1 MTLPLSAR
9 AGDPRAL
16 VGAAALGSLVG
27 LAIGG
32 AYLAGGLAR
41 AAVNH
46 SRIERLAADSQGS
59 LSETA
64 LKSAAGDAGVLAI
77 AQRFDG
83 ATTAAQDLDD
93 QRLARLALRMGD
105 APAAAY
111 APRKSASGVVTP
123 EPAPVFRV
131 ASVVAQPFHMR
142 GALDESRD
150 LECLTQAVY
159 YESRGEIASGQEA
172 VAQVVLNRVRHPA
185 FPKSVCGVVFQHAG
199 SGCQFSFACDGS
211 ISKHME
217 SAAWRRAQKVAS
229 AALDG
234 HVAASIG
241 NATHFHVASLGQV
254 WNSGMTRVAQIGS
267 HVFYRFGGSN
277 GAPRMFHA
285 EPQPSSP
292 LQVAAQPPTRLVT
305 ASFAPSADRIL
316 SASAAVVEHAAA
328 AVESVT
334 KPAQPAAQSKP
345 DVAAKTDAPA
355 AAATTPAA

>member
-1 MTLPLSAR
+1 M
-9 AGDPRAL
+9 
-16 VGAAALGSLVG
+16 G

-41 AAVNH
+41 TAVTH
-46 SRIERLAADSQGS
+46 ARIERLAADSRGS
-59 LSETA
+59 LSDAA
-64 LKSAAGDAGVLAI
+64 LKSTAGDAGVLAI
-77 AQRFDG
+77 AQRFDAG
-83 ATTAAQDLDD
+83 SSAAQDLDD
-93 QRLARLALRMGD
+93 RRLARLALRMGD
-105 APAAAY
+105 APASAY
-111 APRKSASGVVTP
+111 TA
-123 EPAPVFRV
+123 PAPVAGAVTTSPVAVFRV
-131 ASVVAQPFHMR
+131 SAGIAQPFHMR

-159 YESRGEIASGQEA
+159 YEARGEVASGQEA

-217 SAAWRRAQKVAS
+217 TAAWRRAEKVAS

-254 WNSGMTRVAQIGS
+254 WNSGMMKVAQIGS
-267 HVFYRFGGSN
+267 HVFYRFGGAN

-285 EPQPSSP
+285 EPQLSAP
-292 LQVAAQPPTRLVT
+292 LQVAEKPATRLVT
-305 ASFAPSADRIL
+305 AGFAPSADRLI

-334 KPAQPAAQSKP
+334 KPATA
-345 DVAAKTDAPA
+345 AAKVEAPA
-355 AAATTPAA
+355 KSETTLAPPPATTPAA

>member
-1 MTLPLSAR
+1 M
-9 AGDPRAL
+9 
-16 VGAAALGSLVG
+16 G

-41 AAVNH
+41 TAVNH
-46 SRIERLAADSQGS
+46 ARIERLAADSRGS

-83 ATTAAQDLDD
+83 AAGSAQDVDD
-93 QRLARLALRMGD
+93 RRLARLALRMGD
-105 APAAAY
+105 APASAY
-111 APRKSASGVVTP
+111 AAPAAGLGASTNV
-123 EPAPVFRV
+123 PAPVFRV
-131 ASVVAQPFHMR
+131 AAVVAQPFHMR

-159 YESRGEIASGQEA
+159 YEARGEIASGQEA

-211 ISKHME
+211 ISHHME
-217 SAAWRRAQKVAS
+217 NAAWRRAERVAS

-254 WNSGMTRVAQIGS
+254 WNSGMMKVAQIGS

-277 GAPRMFHA
+277 GAARMFHA
-285 EPQPSSP
+285 EPQISAP
-292 LQVAAQPPTRLVT
+292 LQVAEKPATRLVT
-305 ASFAPSADRIL
+305 AGFAPSADRIL

-334 KPAQPAAQSKP
+334 KPAAAKVETPAKP
-345 DVAAKTDAPA
+345 DTTVAAPPV
-355 AAATTPAA
+355 TTPAA